1 MSNVSWR
8 SCLESS
14 LNYEPKRERDQV
26 AMSENLVLDCLGAL
40 CPTPIIQLSKAVR
53 TMNPGDHITL
63 KADDPATKSDLIA
76 WARMTGN
83 HVRVISETSFDIE
96 KS

>member
-1 MSNVSWR
+1 
-8 SCLESS
+8 
-14 LNYEPKRERDQV
+14 
-26 AMSENLVLDCLGAL
+26 MSESLVLDCLGEL

-53 TMNPGDHITL
+53 AMNPGERIIL
-63 KADDPATKSDLIA
+63 KADDPATKSDLMA

-83 HVRVISETSFDIE
+83 LVTVINETSFDIK